1 MSKSPADQARAA
13 MEYLTTLIEC
23 GAEPDAALRMTC
35 QWILAQ
41 GGSEIA
47 AAIEKV
53 QESEE
58 EGDEWRG

>member
-1 MSKSPADQARAA
+1 